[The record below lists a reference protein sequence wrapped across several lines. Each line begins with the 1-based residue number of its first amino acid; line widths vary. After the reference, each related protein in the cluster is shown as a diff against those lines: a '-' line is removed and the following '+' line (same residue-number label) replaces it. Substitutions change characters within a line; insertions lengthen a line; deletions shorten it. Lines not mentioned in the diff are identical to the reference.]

1 MRWFRDFPSISKL
14 AIVGLVLLVPLVLL
28 SPVAVIICVLLLGV
42 SIITLGIRVAQRRPY
57 RNWVIVAMAS
67 VVLMATF
74 GGISDIVHGG
84 GGNPSSGRGGGSEK
98 ADSASLDD
106 GGAYPSARSS
116 LRPFDKDAD
125 FNQSYQE
132 ADGYLRAAQLN
143 VPEHEVPAAAVAACR
158 ILTFARKTETS
169 QALVEDQI
177 DSIYNQ
183 LGATN
188 YLRAV
193 GLARLPQYEEKCDR
207 VWAWYR
213 VYREASW

>member
-1 MRWFRDFPSISKL
+1 
-14 AIVGLVLLVPLVLL
+14 
-28 SPVAVIICVLLLGV
+28 VIICVLLLGV

-67 VVLMATF
+67 VILMATF
-74 GGISDIVHGG
+74 GGIWDIVHG

-106 GGAYPSARSS
+106 GGDYPSARSS

-125 FNQSYQE
+125 FNQSYEE